1 MNGFEPLDAM
11 DLRTEDFE
19 YRLPQELIAYAPAR
33 ERHESRLM
41 VLRRDNRSME
51 HTHFGMIADYF
62 DAGDT
67 LVINDTRVIKAR
79 LVGAKR
85 GTGGKVELLLIR
97 EVDRGR
103 WEALA
108 SPSRR
113 LHTGTEIVFGG
124 KYRCT
129 VAERLEGSKRLV
141 DFHDTE
147 VTAIIEDVG
156 QVPLPP
162 YIKRMP
168 EKVDLERYQTVY
180 ARRDGS
186 VAAPTAGLHFSEEL
200 LEAIGEKGVATARLT
215 LHVGPG
221 TFLPVKTGDPRDH
234 VLEPEYFEVDQ
245 ECCKVLNR
253 ASRAGSRVFAVG
265 TTSIRAL
272 ETAAERSGGDELSPQ
287 SGWTHKFILP
297 PYEFK
302 VADAMITNFHLPRST
317 LLMLVCAFAGRDFV
331 MEAYDEAVERRYR
344 FFSYGDAMLII

>member
-19 YRLPQELIAYAPAR
+19 YRLPPELIAYAPAR
-33 ERHESRLM
+33 ERHKSRLM
-41 VLRRDNRSME
+41 VLRRDGRLLE
-51 HTHFGMIADYF
+51 HTRFDMIADYF
-62 DAGDT
+62 ETGDT

-79 LVGAKR
+79 LVGAKQ
-85 GTGGKVELLLIR
+85 GTGGKVELLLVR
-97 EVDRGR
+97 EVDPGR
-103 WEALA
+103 WEVLA

-113 LHTGTEIVFGG
+113 LHAGTGILLGG

-129 VAERLEGSKRLV
+129 VAERLEGSRRLI
-141 DFHDTE
+141 DFHDTD
-147 VTAIIEDVG
+147 VTKIVEEVG

-162 YIKRMP
+162 YIKRLP
-168 EKVDLERYQTVY
+168 EEVDEERYQTVY
-180 ARRDGS
+180 ARQDGS

-200 LEAIGEKGVATARLT
+200 LETIEARGVETARLT

-221 TFLPVKTGDPRDH
+221 TFLPVRTDDPRRH
-234 VLEPEYFEVDQ
+234 VLEPEYFEVD
-245 ECCKVLNR
+245 EACCKVLNR
-253 ASRAGSRVFAVG
+253 ARRTGRRIFAVG

-272 ETAAERSGGDELSPQ
+272 ETVAERSGGHDLSPQ
-287 SGWTHKFILP
+287 SGWTHKFIIP

-317 LLMLVCAFAGRDFV
+317 LLMLVCAFAGRDFI
-331 MEAYDEAVERRYR
+331 MEAYEEAVERRYR